1 MLYTYCVHFRCRGD
15 YLINGYVKIL
25 KREMKLPPPL
35 RHFILALKNY
45 SKAEVFSNDELDV
58 FGEVSL
64 HEEELT

>member
-1 MLYTYCVHFRCRGD
+1 
-15 YLINGYVKIL
+15 VKIL